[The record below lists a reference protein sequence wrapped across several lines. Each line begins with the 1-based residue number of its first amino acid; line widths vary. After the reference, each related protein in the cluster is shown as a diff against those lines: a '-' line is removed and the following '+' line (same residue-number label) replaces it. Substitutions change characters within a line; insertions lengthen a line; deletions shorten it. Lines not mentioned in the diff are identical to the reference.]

1 MKKFITL
8 IVSAML
14 CVNAFGAGDISQV
27 IAVDNNLSPRVRN
40 EVPQASTKMRAAKP
54 FPEKPMRRAAIA
66 KAAAATAQTISFSE
80 VILAADFGA
89 ERTFGSGDF
98 TLTVTNELG
107 TKASVDAST
116 GKFGTSSADYLSF
129 GYRLKTGGASKTTA
143 GQALGMQLYVPADG
157 VVTVYARSG
166 SSSAS
171 RGLVAV
177 QNGETLF
184 AHIYSDTEAITD
196 GSNTLYPKY
205 SFAAQAGTVDL
216 LFEDGAMYIYAF
228 DYAPFYSYTIRV
240 RKGDACTMDVSNG
253 LWLWWWATTDTGGC
267 VPTTLTDGWYEATI
281 QSIDNPIAC
290 LAVNTEI
297 VSDASW
303 IGAEQTVDYDNIT
316 GDVCLEMGTP
326 DSYDKYDL
334 SATDCPPSLTP
345 SFEFTQ
351 AMVYD
356 YDASGSTNNYDIYLY
371 TSDYDDSG
379 NAIKG
384 TLLYLYSYAKSMT
397 SLVGTF
403 TVNGESSIGDIYRAE
418 FYYGDGNTESEIT
431 LNSGYV
437 TISLDAN
444 GDYVLSCELTD
455 ANGTTY
461 TEAGRTIAAANV
473 IGYNINDGS
482 NYTLTN
488 EQVSAALSASEAL
501 TMTANLSHTNVTTMS
516 YFVEGLVSNCRNTA
530 AQVEQYGT
538 NRFDISDDATTTNQL
553 YGYNTKWLG
562 NTSYTAEVSNFPQIG
577 DRVVLFGPVQNYKG
591 TTPEM
596 QYGYIYECS
605 LTASCALSNLQATS
619 SDGYNYTFS
628 WENTPYAAPAYT
640 LLVYDSNGAQVYS
653 ERITTRNLSIE
664 FTKSGDYT
672 WAVRAEDSNGNVL
685 NEATG
690 SLFTVT
696 LAGVDYTPYNL
707 QASATPGLVNLSWS
721 ADYGEWFHIMLSWVA
736 DGEEVS
742 RTFYASER
750 SLSLNVSGMANVEV
764 SWKVATVDE
773 NGNLLSDYVQ
783 GPAFIVPENP
793 YQLYNLQAS
802 STDGYNYTFSWDYLT
817 SQADKYIVNIYDSN
831 DNLYTQLTTTT
842 TSAAYTFTEAG
853 TYSWV
858 VYAYDANNGGL
869 GFANGSDFGV
879 TIPTTT
885 YSFTITTT
893 VSDNC
898 TMDFSNGMWYFWWDG
913 TTTGSVQAWQNNEG
927 KYVAT
932 IEALSESI
940 GCLVATADPQTEG
953 WENLQQTYDSPTLYG
968 DACLLIGQYDGWR
981 WYLDSRSCDEDLS
994 LYLPYDL
1001 QVTTGVGTADFSWTA
1016 TESEWFE
1023 VLMNKVEKPDSIVQ
1037 YTMSYPALGVLLEKN
1052 AAGKWQ
1058 WRVRALSYNNVALSA
1073 FVEGPEFEIKEN
1085 PYLPYNL
1092 KATTQD
1098 SATYYL
1104 SWEADV
1110 QAPQYI
1116 VSVSN
1121 GFYEY
1126 VTTQPVEVT
1135 FTQEGWY
1142 YWKIYPCDENGN
1154 SMGVEYGENIYVPA
1168 HAVPDYS
1175 VTDLQVQTL
1184 GTITTATWKSTWDN
1198 FKIFLYE
1205 TTNWECLATNTT
1217 SNTYFQW
1224 ENLAAGN
1231 YEVDILPLDVNG
1243 SYVSDAAVWVNFTV
1257 EETTEPTTQYYI
1269 SISAGP
1275 NGSVNSSEINGYHD
1289 AGTVLKLVATPN
1301 EGCRFVQWSD
1311 GNLQADRNLVLMQD
1325 TYLTASFELIPQVVE
1340 YTVTVNGA
1348 VGGTTNLYGTHTY
1361 EANTAITLLATPDE
1375 GYEFTAWKLDNG
1387 DTFADNPLFYTVTED
1402 VTIIPVFTK
1411 KAPEPTY
1418 TLTVYTSGQG
1428 KVTITPEQETYQQ
1441 NALVALTAV
1450 PDEGWQFKQ
1459 WDNGSTSATCYLT
1472 MTDNIEVTA
1481 TFEEIPE
1488 EPEPTYYTLT
1498 INPVGNGSVTASPQE
1513 NRYAAGT
1520 TVTLTAVPDN
1530 GWQFK
1535 QWDNGSTSEIRYLTM
1550 TDNIEVTATF
1560 EEIPE
1565 EPDPTTY
1572 YTLTINMV
1580 GQGTVTASPQEN
1592 RYAAGTTVTLTA
1604 VPNDGWQFKQWDNG
1618 QVAVTRTLVMN
1629 SDMVVTATFEEIPEE
1644 PEPTT
1649 YYTLTI
1655 NPLGKGS
1662 VTASP
1667 QANQY
1672 VAGTT
1677 VTLTAVPDD
1686 GWQFKQWEDNTTN
1699 PIRSITMD
1707 ADKTVMAVFEE
1718 PEYAVKS
1725 LNVSVTKQTAK
1736 ATWTSEAAFFE
1747 VKVTNKKGVEQ
1758 ASDTISAK
1766 TYTFKGGQGQTY
1778 TIAVRPMEADKE
1790 TYLATATTKQFT
1802 LERLYNVYISALS
1815 GGTVN
1820 DDEVNGDYEYG
1831 TEIKIVATPK
1841 AGYRFKKWSD
1851 DNTQATRKIT
1861 IEEDVY
1867 LEASF
1872 TRIPTYTVTVFEVT
1886 GGTTNLVGDTTLTE
1900 GESLTIKATP
1910 EEGYIFSQWL
1920 VNGEVNT
1927 NNPFVITAIDQD
1939 YSIEPIFTKEEMGV
1953 EQTTIQNAAQKYM
1966 HNGVLY
1972 IRRGESVY
1980 DAQGKRVEQ

>member
-14 CVNAFGAGDISQV
+14 CVNAFGAGDISQA

-80 VILAADFGA
+80 VIYAADFGT

-107 TKASVDAST
+107 TKASVDANT
-116 GKFGTSSADYLSF
+116 GKFGTSSADYQSF
-129 GYRLKTGGASKTTA
+129 SYRLKTGGASKTVPDS
-143 GQALGMQLYVPADG
+143 ALGMQLYIPADG
-157 VVTVYARSG
+157 MVTVYARTG
-166 SSSAS
+166 SASAS

-184 AHIYSDTEAITD
+184 AHTYSDGESITD
-196 GSNTLYPKY
+196 GSHTIFPKY

-228 DYAPFYSYTIRV
+228 DYTPQTLYAHTIRV
-240 RKGDACTMDVSNG
+240 KKGDACTMDVSNG
-253 LWLWWWATTDTGGC
+253 LWLWWWSATDIGGC
-267 VPTTLTDGWYEATI
+267 ASTTYSEGWYSATI
-281 QSIDNPIAC
+281 MTSSQTMSC
-290 LAVNTEI
+290 LAVNTD
-297 VSDASW
+297 VSNGWADAV
-303 IGAEQTVDYDNIT
+303 QTVDYANII
-316 GDVCLEMGTP
+316 GDVCLEIGATT
-326 DSYDKYDL
+326 DTYGKYDIY
-334 SATDCPPSLTP
+334 ATDCQSVSTPLTP
-345 SFEFTQ
+345 SFDFTQ
-351 AMVYD
+351 AIVYD
-356 YDASGSTNNYDIYLY
+356 WDAKGYTNNYDIHFC
-371 TSDYDDSG
+371 TADYDESG
-379 NAIKG
+379 NAVKG
-384 TLLYLYSYAKSMT
+384 TRLYLYAFAKSMT

-403 TVNGESSIGDIYRAE
+403 AVNGSSSIGDVYQAE
-418 FYYGDGNTESEIT
+418 LYYGDGNTAETIT
-431 LNSGYV
+431 LSSGYV
-437 TISLDAN
+437 TITLDEKDN
-444 GDYVLSCELTD
+444 YLLSYELTD
-455 ANGTTY
+455 TNGNTY
-461 TEAGRTIAAANV
+461 TEAGRIIAAANV
-473 IGYNINDGS
+473 TGYNTLTGS
-482 NYTLTN
+482 SYTLTN
-488 EQVSAALSASEAL
+488 EKVSAALSASEAL

-538 NRFDISDDATTTNQL
+538 YRFDISDDATTTNQF
-553 YGYNTKWLG
+553 YAYNTKWLG

-577 DRVVLFGPVQNYKG
+577 DRVVLFGPVQNYG
-591 TTPEM
+591 GNTPEIK
-596 QYGYIYECS
+596 GYIYECS

-619 SDGYNYTFS
+619 TDGYNYTFS
-628 WENTPYAAPAYT
+628 WENTPYAALAYT
-640 LLVYDSNGAQVYS
+640 LFVYDASGSPVYS
-653 ERITTRNLSIE
+653 QNTTSRNLNIE
-664 FTKSGDYT
+664 FTESGNYT

-685 NEATG
+685 NTAEGAI
-690 SLFTVT
+690 FTVT
-696 LAGVDYTPYNL
+696 TPGVNYTPYNL
-707 QASATPGLVNLSWS
+707 QGSSANGNISLLWS
-721 ADYGEWFHIMLSWVA
+721 ADDGDLFLVVFNWVSNGQECTHSTYANTTSLSISVTGFS
-736 DGEEVS
+736 GEEM
-742 RTFYASER
+742 
-750 SLSLNVSGMANVEV
+750 N
-764 SWKVATVDE
+764 WKVATVDE

-793 YQLYNLQAS
+793 YQLLNLQAS
-802 STDGYNYTFSWDYLT
+802 STDGYNYTFSWEYLT

-831 DNLYTQLTTTT
+831 DNLFDRVATTT
-842 TSAAYTFTEAG
+842 TSAAYTFAEEG
-853 TYSWV
+853 TYYWN
-858 VYAYDANNGGL
+858 VYAYDETDGGL
-869 GFANGSDFGV
+869 GFANGGYFEV
-879 TIPTTT
+879 TLPTI
-885 YSFTITTT
+885 YSFSITTT
-893 VSDNC
+893 VADNC
-898 TMDFSNGMWYFWWDG
+898 TMDFSNGMWYYWWTD
-913 TTTGSVQAWQNNEG
+913 TESGSVQALPNNEG

-932 IEALSESI
+932 IEAPSESI
-940 GCLVATADPQTEG
+940 GCLVANADPLTEG
-953 WENLQQTYDSPTLYG
+953 WENLQQTYDLPTLYG
-968 DACLLIGQYDGWR
+968 DACLLVGNEGDYGKWN
-981 WYLDSRSCDEDLS
+981 LESRPCNEDLS
-994 LYLPYDL
+994 LYLPTNL
-1001 QVTTGVGTADFSWTA
+1001 QVTTGVGETDFSWTA
-1016 TESEWFE
+1016 TEYEQFE
-1023 VLMNKVEKPDSIVQ
+1023 LLVNKVETPNSKDQYIV
-1037 YTMSYPALGVLLEKN
+1037 SNPAIGLIFNNN
-1052 AAGKWQ
+1052 AVGKWQ
-1058 WRVRALSYNNVALSA
+1058 WRVRALSNNGAALSA

-1110 QAPQYI
+1110 EAPQYI
-1116 VSVSN
+1116 VSVGN

-1135 FTQEGWY
+1135 FTQEGFYAWVV
-1142 YWKIYPCDENGN
+1142 YPCDENGN
-1154 SMGVEYGENIYVPA
+1154 KLGFVYGDYIYVPA

-1184 GTITTATWKSTWDN
+1184 GTTTTATWKSTWDN
-1198 FKIFLYE
+1198 FEVRLYDRS
-1205 TTNWECLATNTT
+1205 TWEFNTFTT
-1217 SNTYFQW
+1217 SNTYYQW
-1224 ENLAAGN
+1224 ENLAAGD
-1231 YEVDILPLDVNG
+1231 YYVEIYPLDVNG
-1243 SYVSDAAVWVNFTV
+1243 SYVGDAAVWVYFTV

-1269 SISAGP
+1269 SISAGA

-1289 AGTVLKLVATPN
+1289 AGTVLNLVATPD
-1301 EGCRFVQWSD
+1301 EGYRFVQWSD
-1311 GNLQADRNLVLMQD
+1311 GNLQADRSLVLMQD

-1348 VGGTTNLYGTHTY
+1348 DGGTTNLYGTHTY
-1361 EANTAITLLATPDE
+1361 EENSIITLLATPDE
-1375 GYEFTAWKLDNG
+1375 GYEFTKWILVNG
-1387 DTFADNPLFYTVTED
+1387 DTFADNPLFYTVTEN

-1411 KAPEPTY
+1411 KASEPTY
-1418 TLTVYTSGQG
+1418 TLTVSTSGQG
-1428 KVTITPEQETYQQ
+1428 TVTISPEQETYQRG
-1441 NALVALTAV
+1441 ALVTLSAV
-1450 PDEGWQFKQ
+1450 A
-1459 WDNGSTSATCYLT
+1459 DNGWDFVKWSDGNTEAVRQIVIMQDMVL
-1472 MTDNIEVTA
+1472 TA

-1498 INPVGNGSVTASPQE
+1498 INTEGQGSVTASPQE

-1520 TVTLTAVPDN
+1520 TVTLTAVPDD

-1565 EPDPTTY
+1565 EPEPTY
-1572 YTLTINMV
+1572 YTLTINAV
-1580 GQGTVTASPQEN
+1580 GQ
-1592 RYAAGTTVTLTA
+1592 
-1604 VPNDGWQFKQWDNG
+1604 
-1618 QVAVTRTLVMN
+1618 
-1629 SDMVVTATFEEIPEE
+1629 
-1644 PEPTT
+1644 
-1649 YYTLTI
+1649 
-1655 NPLGKGS
+1655 GS

-1699 PIRSITMD
+1699 PIRSITMN
-1707 ADKTVMAVFEE
+1707 ANKTVMAVFEE
-1718 PEYAVKS
+1718 APEYAVKS

-1736 ATWTSEAAFFE
+1736 ATWTSGAAFFE

-1790 TYLATATTKQFT
+1790 TFLATATTKQFT

-1820 DDEVNGDYEYG
+1820 DEEVNGDYEYG
-1831 TEIKIVATPK
+1831 TEITIVATPK

-1872 TRIPTYTVTVFEVT
+1872 SRIPTYTVTVFEVT

-1900 GESLTIKATP
+1900 GETLTIKATP

-1927 NNPFVITAIDQD
+1927 DNPFVITAIDQD
-1939 YSIEPIFTKEEMGV
+1939 YSIEPIFTKEEMAV
-1953 EQTTIQNAAQKYM
+1953 QQTTIQNAAQKYM

-1972 IRRGESVY
+1972 IRRGENVY

>member
-80 VILAADFGA
+80 VILAADFGG

-157 VVTVYARSG
+157 LVTVYARSG

-184 AHIYSDTEAITD
+184 AHTYYDGEAIID
-196 GSNTLYPKY
+196 GYNTIYPKY

-316 GDVCLEMGTP
+316 GDVCLEMGAP
-326 DSYDKYDL
+326 DLYNKYDL
-334 SATDCPPSLTP
+334 YATSCSSNSTSDPIAP
-345 SFEFTQ
+345 SFDFTWGL
-351 AMVYD
+351 VKD
-356 YDASGSTNNYDIYLY
+356 YDASGYYPNNYDIYLY

-384 TLLYLYSYAKSMT
+384 TLLYLYSFAKSMT

-403 TVNGESSIGDIYRAE
+403 TVNGESSIGDVYEAKL
-418 FYYGDGNTESEIT
+418 YYGDGDTQENIT
-431 LNSGYV
+431 LNSGYI

-444 GDYVLSCELTD
+444 GDYVLSYELTD
-455 ANGTTY
+455 TNGTTY

-473 IGYNINDGS
+473 SGVNTETGS
-482 NYTLTN
+482 SYTLTN

-538 NRFDISDDATTTNQL
+538 NRFDISDDATTTNQF
-553 YGYNTKWLG
+553 YAYNTKWFG
-562 NTSYTAEVSNFPQIG
+562 STSYTAEVSYFPQIG

-640 LLVYDSNGAQVYS
+640 LLVYDSNGAQVKS

-664 FTKSGDYT
+664 FTKSGNYT

-707 QASATPGLVNLSWS
+707 QASATYGLINLSWS
-721 ADYGEWFHIMLSWVA
+721 ADYGDIFRIVLSWVA

-742 RTFYASER
+742 RTFWAYER

-764 SWKVATVDE
+764 SWKVATVDA
-773 NGNLLSDYVQ
+773 NDDLLSDYVQ

-842 TSAAYTFTEAG
+842 TTSAAYTFTEAG

-879 TIPTTT
+879 TIPTT

-893 VSDNC
+893 VPDYC

-932 IEALSESI
+932 IEAQSESI
-940 GCLVATADPQTEG
+940 GCLVATADPLTEG

-968 DACLLIGQYDGWR
+968 DACLLVGQYDGWK
-981 WYLDSRSCDEDLS
+981 WYLESRPCDEDLS
-994 LYLPYDL
+994 LYLPSDL
-1001 QVTTGVGTADFSWTA
+1001 RVTTGVGTANFSWTA
-1016 TESEWFE
+1016 TEYEQFE
-1023 VLMNKVEKPDSIVQ
+1023 VLLNHVETPNSVDRYVVEV
-1037 YTMSYPALGVLLEKN
+1037 PALGLQFNNNGV
-1052 AAGKWQ
+1052 GKWQ
-1058 WRVRALSYNNVALSA
+1058 WRVRALSNNGASLTA

-1110 QAPQYI
+1110 EAPQYI

-1135 FTQEGWY
+1135 FTQAGSYAW
-1142 YWKIYPCDENGN
+1142 IVTPCDENGN
-1154 SMGVEYGENIYVPA
+1154 SMGFVYGESIEVPA
-1168 HAVPDYS
+1168 HAVPDYTI
-1175 VTDLQVQTL
+1175 TDLQVQTI
-1184 GTITTATWKSTWDN
+1184 GTTTTATWKSTWDN
-1198 FKIFLYE
+1198 FQIFLYE
-1205 TTNWECLATNTT
+1205 TTNGECLATNTT

-1224 ENLAAGN
+1224 ENLAAGD

-1243 SYVSDAAVWVNFTV
+1243 SYVWGATEWLIFTV
-1257 EETTEPTTQYYI
+1257 EETPEPTTQYYI

-1275 NGSVNSSEINGYHD
+1275 NGSVNSSINGYYN
-1289 AGTVLKLVATPN
+1289 AGTVLNLVATPN
-1301 EGCRFVQWSD
+1301 EGYRFVQWSD

-1348 VGGTTNLYGTHTY
+1348 VGGTTNLYGTHKY
-1361 EANTAITLLATPDE
+1361 EENSIITLLATPDE

-1387 DTFADNPLFYTVTED
+1387 DTFADNPFFYTVTEN
-1402 VTIIPVFTK
+1402 VTIIPVFTEK
-1411 KAPEPTY
+1411 QPEPTY

-1428 KVTITPEQETYQQ
+1428 TVTISPEQETYQRG
-1441 NALVALTAV
+1441 ALVTLSAV
-1450 PDEGWQFKQ
+1450 A
-1459 WDNGSTSATCYLT
+1459 DNGWDFVKWSD
-1472 MTDNIEVTA
+1472 DNTEAVRQIVIMQNMVLTA

-1498 INPVGNGSVTASPQE
+1498 INTVGQGSVTASPQA
-1513 NRYAAGT
+1513 NQYAAGT
-1520 TVTLTAVPDN
+1520 MVTLTAVPDN
-1530 GWQFK
+1530 
-1535 QWDNGSTSEIRYLTM
+1535 
-1550 TDNIEVTATF
+1550 
-1560 EEIPE
+1560 
-1565 EPDPTTY
+1565 
-1572 YTLTINMV
+1572 
-1580 GQGTVTASPQEN
+1580 
-1592 RYAAGTTVTLTA
+1592 
-1604 VPNDGWQFKQWDNG
+1604 GWQFKQWDNG

-1644 PEPTT
+1644 PEPT

-1655 NPLGKGS
+1655 NTVGQGS

-1672 VAGTT
+1672 AAGTM

-1686 GWQFKQWEDNTTN
+1686 GWQFSKWEDNTTN
-1699 PIRSITMD
+1699 PIRSITMNT
-1707 ADKTVMAVFEE
+1707 DKVVMAIFEE
-1718 PEYAVKS
+1718 APEYAVKS

-1831 TEIKIVATPK
+1831 TEITIVATPK

-1900 GESLTIKATP
+1900 GESLSIKATP